1 MSRWT
6 STSKR
11 VWPLYTA
18 WLSRD
23 ELTLPTAQIKSA
35 DMVWNKI
42 AIVHLVIVADDV
54 LQSEEMQNEAID
66 VGQFT
71 PYMCG

>member
-1 MSRWT
+1 
-6 STSKR
+6 
-11 VWPLYTA
+11 VVVV
-18 WLSRD
+18 D
-23 ELTLPTAQIKSA
+23 
-35 DMVWNKI
+35 
-42 AIVHLVIVADDV
+42 LVIVADDV